1 VEEAKFLGYGSFT
14 VVCVVH
20 IPECSLREARLLPG
34 PLRIHCPCP
43 EERALL
49 PPSNRE
55 RRFDLPVKRP
65 NLVPKG
71 RLGDPTA
78 IDKSTC
84 ALKAYQFVERLFEV
98 LIGHG
103 VDDGVDEGVKIA

>member
-1 VEEAKFLGYGSFT
+1 MLFT
-14 VVCVVH
+14 FQSALSEKPGFCLASED
-20 IPECSLREARLLPG
+20 PLPL
-34 PLRIHCPCP
+34 PKR
-43 EERALL
+43 ERALF

-84 ALKAYQFVERLFEV
+84 TLKAYQFMERLFEV